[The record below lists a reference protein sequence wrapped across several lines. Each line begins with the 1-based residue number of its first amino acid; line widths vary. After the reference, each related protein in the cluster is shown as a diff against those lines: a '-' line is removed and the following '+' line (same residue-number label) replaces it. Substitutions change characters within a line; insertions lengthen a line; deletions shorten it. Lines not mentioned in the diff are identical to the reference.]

1 MSLIDK
7 IVSRKAVVGVIGCG
21 YVGLPLAVEFAKKGF
36 QVIAFDI
43 DGPRVDQI
51 NKGDS
56 YIPDVPSSEL
66 SEVTKSGH
74 LIATTDFKKLKDVDT
89 VSICVPTPL
98 RKTRDPDIS
107 YIVKSLESIVA
118 NRKEGQLIVLESTT
132 YPGTTRE
139 VMLPELEE
147 KGKYKVGQDFY
158 LAFSPERVDPG
169 NQTHSI
175 FNTPKV
181 VGGITPTCTRAVS
194 ELYGTI
200 VTKVVPVS
208 SPESAEMVKLLE
220 NTFRSVNIGLVN
232 ELALMSHI
240 LNVNIWEV
248 IEAAATKPF
257 GFMPFFP
264 GPGLG
269 GHCIPID
276 PHYLSWKAKQSGFE
290 ARFIELAGVVNGSM
304 PHHVLTRI
312 NDALNEHS
320 KCLKGSRILIVGV
333 AYKKNVNDL
342 RESPA
347 LDLMV
352 LLEQKGVILEYTDPY
367 ISSFSLLGREFH
379 SANIA
384 PGVDLSRF
392 DAAVVVTDH
401 TNVDYLGL
409 TQRLP
414 VIVDT
419 RNVFKGITNNKIFG
433 L

>member
-1 MSLIDK
+1 
-7 IVSRKAVVGVIGCG
+7 
-21 YVGLPLAVEFAKKGF
+21 
-36 QVIAFDI
+36 
-43 DGPRVDQI
+43 
-51 NKGDS
+51 
-56 YIPDVPSSEL
+56 
-66 SEVTKSGH
+66 
-74 LIATTDFKKLKDVDT
+74 
-89 VSICVPTPL
+89 
-98 RKTRDPDIS
+98 
-107 YIVKSLESIVA
+107 
-118 NRKEGQLIVLESTT
+118 
-132 YPGTTRE
+132 
-139 VMLPELEE
+139 
-147 KGKYKVGQDFY
+147 
-158 LAFSPERVDPG
+158 
-169 NQTHSI
+169 
-175 FNTPKV
+175 
-181 VGGITPTCTRAVS
+181 
-194 ELYGTI
+194 
-200 VTKVVPVS
+200 
-208 SPESAEMVKLLE
+208 
-220 NTFRSVNIGLVN
+220 
-232 ELALMSHI
+232 MSHI

-290 ARFIELAGVVNGSM
+290 ARFIELAGVVNGAM